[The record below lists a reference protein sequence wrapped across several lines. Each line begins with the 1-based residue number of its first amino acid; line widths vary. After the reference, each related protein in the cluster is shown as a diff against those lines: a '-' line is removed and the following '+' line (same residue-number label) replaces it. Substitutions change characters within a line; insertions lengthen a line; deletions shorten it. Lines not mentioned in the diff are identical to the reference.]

1 MATQSRV
8 PHGDGVAM
16 VGNHGYGVAMAAGES
31 EAGCWCPSESFG
43 SEREGG
49 DWTPR
54 PSTASFFS
62 LSWRKLSST
71 DGSGSTMSGSLSML
85 SPSRLSG
92 SMRSS
97 WPKTGRY
104 VYVPYYISPDYTQQE
119 RGVILA
125 GLQSFHQS
133 TCVRF
138 VPWTQT
144 HRDYLHFL
152 SGPGEGCKSFIGRQ
166 HGGQGVFL
174 EKKGCLYQ
182 STVQHE
188 VLHALGFHHEQVRS
202 DRDQYVRILS
212 QNVQPVPTNNL
223 LTPYDFSSV
232 MHYGKYDFSS
242 NGLPTIV
249 AKHNHYLDFG
259 HAHQMSPNDI
269 TRVNRLYG
277 CRVCTE
283 EPEFIVI

>member
-1 MATQSRV
+1 MA
-8 PHGDGVAM
+8 PALLFL
-16 VGNHGYGVAMAAGES
+16 
-31 EAGCWCPSESFG
+31 CLF
-43 SEREGG
+43 
-49 DWTPR
+49 
-54 PSTASFFS
+54 FFS
-62 LSWRKLSST
+62 LRDFSLSAPTDNKQNDSST
-71 DGSGSTMSGSLSML
+71 DLPEILPRPRADIKTAVVHGDVAMPTTLGRNADPCTARGC
-85 SPSRLSG
+85 R
-92 SMRSS
+92 

-152 SGPGEGCKSFIGRQ
+152 SSPGEGCKSFIGRQ
-166 HGGQGVFL
+166 DGGQGVFL
-174 EKKGCLYQ
+174 EKKGCVSQ

-212 QNVQPVPTNNL
+212 QNVQPDQLKNFQKVPTNNL

-249 AKHNHYLDFG
+249 AKHNYYLDFG

-277 CRVCTE
+277 CKRWSRRRA
-283 EPEFIVI
+283 